1 MLEPEM
7 QTKLDLTKEEV
18 VLDEPGEMLSPVEVD
33 EVLPAEAKSSVKTV
47 ILASMIGTAVEFFD
61 FYAYGTA
68 AAAYFPKVFFPQM
81 TPVLA
86 TVLSL
91 LTFGVAFVARPVG
104 SFLFGHFGDSLGRKK
119 TLVLS
124 MLVMGGATVAIGFL
138 PTYQSVGVVGA
149 LLLCVCRFVQ
159 GIGLGG
165 EWSGAVLVATENAP
179 EGKRALYGAFPEV
192 GAPIGFFLCNGL
204 FFVLEKT
211 LNQQQMLSFGWRIPF
226 LVSAVLVVIG
236 LYVRRHLQETP
247 LFKLAQENDKTTKAP
262 LKEVLSS
269 NWKEIVKG
277 TFIMGGTYAMF
288 YTLTTWS
295 LAYATTALGF
305 SHSEMLLLLMGAI
318 VEFAVL
324 IMVTSMLADKVGR
337 KKVLLT
343 ATVAL
348 VVFSL
353 VFPYF
358 LSGQHNVSGML
369 LFLGVGFVIMG
380 TLYGPVGAVLPEL
393 FPTRVRYSGAGIT
406 YNLAAVVGAAVAP
419 SMTTWLIARF
429 GPHAAGLYMF
439 VLAVASVVAWLTT
452 KETKDVDYT
461 K

>member
-1 MLEPEM
+1 MENSV
-7 QTKLDLTKEEV
+7 LTTTTRPKFKR
-18 VLDEPGEMLSPVEVD
+18 DP
-33 EVLPAEAKSSVKTV
+33 VKTV
-47 ILASMIGTAVEFFD
+47 ILASMMGTSIEFFD

-68 AAAYFPKVFFPQM
+68 SATYFPRVFFPQM

-86 TVLSL
+86 TILSL

-104 SFLFGHFGDSLGRKK
+104 SFLFGHFGDRLGRKK

-124 MLVMGGATVAIGFL
+124 LLVMGVATVAIGFI
-138 PTYQSVGVVGA
+138 PGYSVIGVWGA
-149 LLLCVCRFVQ
+149 VLLCLCRFIQ

-179 EGKRALYGAFPEV
+179 ANRRALYGAFPEV
-192 GAPIGFFLCNGL
+192 GAPIGFFICNGL
-204 FFVLEKT
+204 FYLLENWLT
-211 LNQQQMLSFGWRIPF
+211 PAQMTAFGWRIPF
-226 LVSAVLVVIG
+226 WASAVLVVIG
-236 LYVRRHLQETP
+236 LYVRRRLQETP
-247 LFKLAQENDKTTKAP
+247 LFKLAQEKNNVTKSP
-262 LKEVLSS
+262 LRAVFKS
-269 NWKEIVKG
+269 NWREILKG
-277 TFIMGGTYAMF
+277 TFIMGATYALF
-288 YTLTTWS
+288 FTLTTWS
-295 LAYATTALGF
+295 LSYATTALGF
-305 SHSEMLLLLMGAI
+305 SHAEFLLLLMGAI

-324 IMVTSMLADKVGR
+324 IMLTSVLADRVGR

-343 ATVAL
+343 ASVAL

-358 LSGQHNVSGML
+358 LQGQHNMSGML
-369 LFLGVGFVIMG
+369 LFLGLGFVIMG

-393 FPTRVRYSGAGIT
+393 FPTKVRYSGAGIT

-419 SMTTWLIARF
+419 SVTTWLISRF
-429 GPHAAGLYMF
+429 GLYSAGYYMF
-439 VLAVASVVAWLTT
+439 ALAVVSVIAWLLT

>member
-1 MLEPEM
+1 MMESES
-7 QTKLDLTKEEV
+7 KLSETEV
-18 VLDEPGEMLSPVEVD
+18 VR
-33 EVLPAEAKSSVKTV
+33 SSVKTV

-81 TPVLA
+81 TPLLA

-124 MLVMGGATVAIGFL
+124 MLVMGVSTIA
-138 PTYQSVGVVGA
+138 
-149 LLLCVCRFVQ
+149 
-159 GIGLGG
+159 
-165 EWSGAVLVATENAP
+165 
-179 EGKRALYGAFPEV
+179 
-192 GAPIGFFLCNGL
+192 IGFFLCNGL

-211 LNQQQMLSFGWRIPF
+211 LSAQQMLVFGWRIPF

-236 LYVRRHLQETP
+236 LYVRHHLQETP
-247 LFKLAQENDKTTKAP
+247 LFQLAQENDTTTKTP
-262 LKEVLSS
+262 LKELFSDY
-269 NWKEIVKG
+269 WKDIVKG

-305 SHSEMLLLLMGAI
+305 SHSEMLLFLMGAI

-324 IMVTSMLADKVGR
+324 IMTTSMLADKIGR

-343 ATVAL
+343 ATVGL

-358 LSGQHNVSGML
+358 LSGQHNVLGMF

-393 FPTRVRYSGAGIT
+393 FPTKVRYSGAGIT

-419 SMTTWLIARF
+419 SVTTWLIASF
-429 GPHAAGLYMF
+429 GAHAAGLYMF